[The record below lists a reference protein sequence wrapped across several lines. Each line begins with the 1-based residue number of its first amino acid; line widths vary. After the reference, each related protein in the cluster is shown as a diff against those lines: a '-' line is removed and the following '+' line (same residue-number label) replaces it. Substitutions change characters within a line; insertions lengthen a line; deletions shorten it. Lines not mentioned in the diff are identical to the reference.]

1 MALDKAGKVSGNKT
15 SGTDD
20 VGAIM
25 VTVPINRNLSEKM
38 FGQLKVMMNKP
49 GQDTES
55 NGQIG

>member
-1 MALDKAGKVSGNKT
+1 MTVDKPGKVSGNKT
-15 SGTDD
+15 SGTDE

-49 GQDTES
+49 GQDYES

>member
-49 GQDTES
+49 GQDT
-55 NGQIG
+55 